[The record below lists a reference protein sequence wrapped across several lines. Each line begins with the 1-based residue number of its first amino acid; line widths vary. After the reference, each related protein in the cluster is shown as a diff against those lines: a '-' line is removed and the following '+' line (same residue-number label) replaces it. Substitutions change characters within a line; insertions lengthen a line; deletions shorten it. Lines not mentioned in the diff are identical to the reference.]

1 MMKRHRPRG
10 FTVVELMV
18 TVTVA
23 GILLAVAVPSF
34 NATSARARLE
44 GVTNELSVDLQ
55 YARSEAIRRRTS
67 AALSIDAAG
76 TSYTLTYLDAGTAS
90 NVNFKT
96 VALPGNVSLTANAT
110 VQFTSLRGLAAAR
123 TIDATSTQTSA
134 TLRVQTNA
142 AGRVQLC
149 SPGASFPG
157 YPTC

>member
-1 MMKRHRPRG
+1 MKNHPPRG
-10 FTVVELMV
+10 FTIIELMI

-44 GVTNELSVDLQ
+44 GATNELSVDLQ

-67 AALSIDAAG
+67 AALTIDAAG
-76 TSYTLTYLDAGTAS
+76 TSYTLTYLDPSTAS

-96 VALPGNVSLTANAT
+96 VAMPGAVAMTANAA

-123 TIDATSTQTSA
+123 TIDITSTQTTA
-134 TLRVQTNA
+134 TLRVLTNA

-149 SPGASFPG
+149 SPGATHPG